1 MNNKEKDISMTLN
14 LPRISTRSNY
24 DRHVLRG
31 NNGNPYDVEYFGTAS
46 WYFLFL
52 CFNKIDGMN

>member
-31 NNGNPYDVEYFGTAS
+31 NNGNPYNVEYFGTAS
-46 WYFLFL
+46 WLFLFYVL
-52 CFNKIDGMN
+52 IN